1 MRYEVLRYVF
11 LAPLCDSCLLVV
23 FFLVMH
29 ISTSPCRHH
38 SMCLQVGKVGM

>member
-29 ISTSPCRHH
+29 NFNVT
-38 SMCLQVGKVGM
+38 L